1 MNRAFNKVIKSHIAL
16 AVLTVFAVVL
26 MSAGVT
32 YSLFQIDKRNKENQ
46 VVEIGTLSAGAT
58 SSVQSIVLN
67 DLYPQSASKVTEEDK
82 KFTFTLTNDGTYDVK
97 YTVYMKDV
105 TDNFLATTSG
115 FEQYTKLTEDK
126 YKYINFRLDGQSNLV
141 TSLERNKEDDKF
153 VVLSGI
159 LKAGE
164 TEDHYLQFFLD
175 NKDTTTEGAPNDIN
189 GSIVSLDLFFDA
201 EAYDEN
207 YAILT
212 SKDTLKHLNI
222 SVNEGTPNFVSTA
235 KTDEGVYAMEDDYGM
250 SYYYRGA
257 VTNNYVK
264 FAGFY
269 WRIIRINGDGSL
281 RIIYDGT
288 QGYANG
294 VSNTERLAS
303 TGKAFNAK
311 YDDAKY
317 VGWMFGGTQGTAST
331 SKVQAQT
338 NETNSDLKALVDSW
352 YKTNIEDKNL
362 GDKVADVI
370 FCNDRTTPGKAETG
384 YSDDTGLGYGS
395 NYTAYG
401 ATARTNVWNTEA
413 SKVQPRFTCPQK
425 NDAFTVSDETKGNG
439 DLTYPVGLITADE
452 IVAAGSGKYATS
464 NSSYYLYKGTWY
476 WSLSPSCF
484 IGGSASV
491 FRESGGLRG
500 TNIHDPSGAVAPVIN
515 LKAEYVN
522 TLRGTGTISDPYT
535 E

>member
-207 YAILT
+207 YAIP

-222 SVNEGTPNFVSTA
+222 SVNEGTPNFA
-235 KTDEGVYAMEDDYGM
+235 KSATTDEGVFALEDDYGM

-257 VTNNYVK
+257 VENNYLK
-264 FAGFY
+264 FGDFW

-294 VSNTERLAS
+294 TSDTGRLLDVVED
-303 TGKAFNAK
+303 FNAQD
-311 YDDAKY
+311 DDAKY

-331 SKVQAQT
+331 SKAQAQT
-338 NETNSDLKALVDSW
+338 NTTNSDLKTFVDSW
-352 YKTNIEDKNL
+352 YKTNIVDKNL
-362 GDKVADVI
+362 GDKVADVV
-370 FCNDRTTPGKAETG
+370 FCNDRTTPGSAETG
-384 YSDDTGLGYGS
+384 YSDDTGLGYGK
-395 NYTAYG
+395 NATAYG
-401 ATARTNVWNTEA
+401 ATARVGGPWQTTVT
-413 SKVQPRFTCPQK
+413 QPRFTCPQK
-425 NDAFTVSDETKGNG
+425 NDAFTVSDEELGNG
-439 DLTYPVGLITADE
+439 NLAYPVGLITADE
-452 IVAAGSGKYATS
+452 IVAAGSGKY
-464 NSSYYLYKGTWY
+464 NYLNRSYYLYKGFWY
-476 WSLSPSCF
+476 WSLTPHSLSGNHATMF
-484 IGGSASV
+484 SESFGLSNKNVKDYYGNIG
-491 FRESGGLRG
+491 
-500 TNIHDPSGAVAPVIN
+500 VAPVIN

-522 TLRGTGTISDPYT
+522 TLRGTGTINDPYT